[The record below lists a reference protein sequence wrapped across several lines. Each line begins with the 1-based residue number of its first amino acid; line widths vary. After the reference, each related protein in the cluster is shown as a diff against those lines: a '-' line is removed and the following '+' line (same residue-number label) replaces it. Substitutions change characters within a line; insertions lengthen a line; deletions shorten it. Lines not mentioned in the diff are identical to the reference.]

1 VLQVIRTLNREGLR
15 PTVGEA
21 AHSWDG

>member
-15 PTVGEA
+15 PTAGEA